1 LVLLI
6 KLCYHE
12 LITYIFSNHFFS
24 GYCHALNIL
33 LPVPESVFC
42 MLPTRETVG
51 YTFKV
56 TPVFFNV
63 GINENATISET
74 LGYTK
79 EQHRS
84 NWDNFDRL
92 KHYHIRYKKLFSNSN
107 TINNFHNE
115 NAKISTPN
123 KASSKEQ
130 QLQACEKVV
139 TTMLAEME
147 TLLRANTS
155 KNVKILHI
163 AEDITRLLNGLRT
176 TSCKSAKDR
185 TSMSV
190 TLEQVS
196 FLALDFLII

>member
-1 LVLLI
+1 
-6 KLCYHE
+6 
-12 LITYIFSNHFFS
+12 
-24 GYCHALNIL
+24 
-33 LPVPESVFC
+33 

-92 KHYHIRYKKLFSNSN
+92 KHYHIRYKKLILNAQLL
-107 TINNFHNE
+107 NNFHNE
-115 NAKISTPN
+115 NSKITTPKKTPPKEHQVLVSEKIVAAK
-123 KASSKEQ
+123 
-130 QLQACEKVV
+130 
-139 TTMLAEME
+139 LAEME
-147 TLLRANTS
+147 TLLRANPS

-163 AEDITRLLNGLRT
+163 AEDITRSLHGLRF

-196 FLALDFLII
+196 CKEIV